1 MAYQPLL
8 IYLRVIRVRHLS
20 YLQTLCINSSNK
32 YHPSVLFNI
41 DIVNII
47 NGNNNNNNNDN
58 QNNNYNNDIYDDN
71 TFIFSP
77 TSGPATGRNGSV
89 TFKDVVEA
97 FAANNGVTFMPKA
110 GRMHEGRQIWLFG
123 TSLCYLDQDVV
134 FTFVSENNWR
144 PIGLEELLKLS

>member
-1 MAYQPLL
+1 MSAP
-8 IYLRVIRVRHLS
+8 IR
-20 YLQTLCINSSNK
+20 SN
-32 YHPSVLFNI
+32 H
-41 DIVNII
+41 
-47 NGNNNNNNNDN
+47 
-58 QNNNYNNDIYDDN
+58 N
-71 TFIFSP
+71 TDYITFVFYP
-77 TSGPATGRNGSV
+77 SGPSTGRSGSV

>member
-1 MAYQPLL
+1 MSP
-8 IYLRVIRVRHLS
+8 IRS
-20 YLQTLCINSSNK
+20 
-32 YHPSVLFNI
+32 
-41 DIVNII
+41 
-47 NGNNNNNNNDN
+47 NNNTDN
-58 QNNNYNNDIYDDN
+58 N
-71 TFIFSP
+71 TFVFYP
-77 TSGPATGRNGSV
+77 SGPSTGRSGSV

>member
-1 MAYQPLL
+1 ML
-8 IYLRVIRVRHLS
+8 INFSI
-20 YLQTLCINSSNK
+20 K
-32 YHPSVLFNI
+32 YHTSVLFNI
-41 DIVNII
+41 NIVSII
-47 NGNNNNNNNDN
+47 TSNNNNNNNNNDN
-58 QNNNYNNDIYDDN
+58 HSYDYNNNIYNDN
-71 TFIFSP
+71 TFFFS
-77 TSGPATGRNGSV
+77 SGPATGRNGSV

-110 GRMHEGRQIWLFG
+110 GRVHEGRQIWLFG